1 MDKKQEVR
9 NYSQEIKQI
18 LESNLNKQEK
28 QKLLSQFHENDIA
41 EILNELNDQETKAI
55 YDILGVESFGE
66 VLLYTED
73 IDEIVDELE
82 PEVIADIIETMDV
95 DDAID
100 VLDELDEQTRKE
112 VVELIEDEEVVE
124 DIKTISS
131 YDEDVIGRKM
141 TNNYITITTNDT
153 VKSAMKTVIKEA
165 SENDNV
171 SYIYVLD
178 QNDNY
183 YGVIELRDLIIA
195 RAGDDMDKIIK
206 RNYPYF
212 KDTDKI
218 QDKLSEIRDYG
229 LNSYPVLNDDGKLV
243 GIITHDDALE
253 ATYEEF
259 EEDYAKLAGITE
271 EEDLNESVFKSIKKR
286 LPWLI
291 VLLVLGLLQSF
302 LMTGFEVVVSA
313 LPIIVFFQTLVLGMS
328 GNTGTQSLAVTIRNI
343 SNSNT
348 SKKQT
353 FKLLFKEL
361 RVGFVNGLIL
371 GLLAVSFVFVFLLIT
386 NQGVTSEAFVF
397 LEALKASLIVASS
410 LLMSM
415 TISSMVGALVPILFK
430 KIHIDP
436 AVASGPFIT
445 TINDLTSL
453 VVYYL
458 LSAILFS
465 IILW

>member
-371 GLLAVSFVFVFLLIT
+371 GLLAGSFVFVFLLIT

>member
-1 MDKKQEVR
+1 MDKIQD
-9 NYSQEIKQI
+9 NYSLEIVKI
-18 LESNLNKQEK
+18 LDSELSKDEKKNLLLQYHES
-28 QKLLSQFHENDIA
+28 DIA
-41 EILNELNDQETKAI
+41 EIL
-55 YDILGVESFGE
+55 DILSDEERKVIYEILGDEYFGE
-66 VLLYTED
+66 VLLYTDD
-73 IDEIVDELE
+73 IEEIVDDLE
-82 PEVIADIIETMDV
+82 PEVIADIIETMDA
-95 DDAID
+95 DDAVD
-100 VLDELDEQTRKE
+100 VLDELDKQKRQE
-112 VVELIEDEEVVE
+112 VVDLIEDEEVKE

-131 YDEDVIGRKM
+131 YDEDVIGRQM
-141 TNNYITITTNDT
+141 TNNYITITTKDT
-153 VKSAMKTVIKEA
+153 VKSAMKKVIGQA

-178 QNDNY
+178 ENDKY

-195 RAGDDMDKIIK
+195 RATDELEKIIK
-206 RNYPYF
+206 KSYPYF
-212 KDTDKI
+212 VDTDKVEE
-218 QDKLSEIRDYG
+218 KLGEIRDYG
-229 LNSYPVLNDDGKLV
+229 LDSYPVLNQNDNLV
-243 GIITHDDALE
+243 GVVTHDDLLE

-343 SNSNT
+343 SNSNMD
-348 SKKQT
+348 KKQV

-361 RVGFVNGLIL
+361 RVGFCNGLML
-371 GLLAVSFVFVFLLIT
+371 GLLAGAFVFVFLWIT
-386 NQGVTSEAFVF
+386 NQGVTSETFV
-397 LEALKASLIVASS
+397 LIEALKASLIVGSS
-410 LLMSM
+410 LVLSM
-415 TISSMVGALVPILFK
+415 TLSSMVGALIPIFFK
-430 KIHIDP
+430 KIRIDP

-445 TINDLTSL
+445 TVNDLTSL

-465 IILW
+465 VML

>member
-1 MDKKQEVR
+1 MDKKQEINR

-18 LESNLNKQEK
+18 IDSDLTKQEK
-28 QKLLSQFHENDIA
+28 QKLLLQFHENDIA
-41 EILNELNDQETKAI
+41 ELLSNFNDKETKDV

-73 IDEIVDELE
+73 IEEIVDELE
-82 PEVIADIIETMDV
+82 PEVIADIIETMDA
-95 DDAID
+95 DDAVD
-100 VLDELDEQTRKE
+100 VLDELDKQKRQE
-112 VVELIEDEEVVE
+112 VVDLIEDKEVIE

-131 YDEDVIGRKM
+131 YDEGVIGRQM
-141 TNNYITITTNDT
+141 TNNYITITTKDT

-178 QNDNY
+178 ENDIY

-206 RNYPYF
+206 KNYPYF
-212 KDTDKI
+212 NDF
-218 QDKLSEIRDYG
+218 DKLEDKLNEIRDYG
-229 LNSYPVLNDDGKLV
+229 LDSYPVLNNQGKLV

-253 ATYEEF
+253 ATVEEF

-271 EEDLNESVFKSIKKR
+271 EEDLNESLFKSIKKR
-286 LPWLI
+286 LPWLV
-291 VLLVLGLLQSF
+291 VLLVLGLVQSF

-343 SNSNT
+343 SSTNV
-348 SKKQT
+348 SKKQIV
-353 FKLLFKEL
+353 KMLFKEL
-361 RVGFVNGLIL
+361 RVGLCNGLIL
-371 GLLAVSFVFVFLLIT
+371 GLLAGAFVFAFLWIT
-386 NQGVTSEAFVF
+386 NQGVTSQTFV
-397 LEALKASLIVASS
+397 LIEALKASLIVGSS
-410 LLMSM
+410 LLLSM
-415 TISSMVGALVPILFK
+415 TLSSMVGALIPIFFK
-430 KIHIDP
+430 KIRIDP

-458 LSAILFS
+458 LSAVLFS
-465 IILW
+465 VML

>member
-1 MDKKQEVR
+1 MDKIQD
-9 NYSQEIKQI
+9 NYNLEITKI
-18 LESNLNKQEK
+18 LNSELSKEEKKNLLMQY
-28 QKLLSQFHENDIA
+28 HENDIA
-41 EILNELNDQETKAI
+41 QILDELNDEERKVI
-55 YDILGVESFGE
+55 YEILGDEYFGE

-73 IDEIVDELE
+73 IEEIVEDLE
-82 PEVIADIIETMDV
+82 PEVIADIIETMDA
-95 DDAID
+95 DDAVDI
-100 VLDELDEQTRKE
+100 LDELDEQTRKE
-112 VVELIEDEEVVE
+112 VVELIEDEEVAE
-124 DIKTISS
+124 DIKTISG
-131 YDEDVIGRKM
+131 YDEDVIGRQM
-141 TNNYITITTNDT
+141 TNNYITVTTKDT
-153 VKSAMKTVIKEA
+153 IKSAMKTVVGQA

-178 QNDNY
+178 ENEVY

-195 RAGDDMDKIIK
+195 RANDQLDSIVKK
-206 RNYPYF
+206 NYPYF
-212 KDTDKI
+212 IDTDKVEEKI
-218 QDKLSEIRDYG
+218 AEIRDYG
-229 LNSYPVLNDDGKLV
+229 LDSYPVINSQGNLV
-243 GIITHDDALE
+243 GVITHDDILE

-343 SNSNT
+343 SNSNMD
-348 SKKQT
+348 KKQV

-361 RVGFVNGLIL
+361 RVGFCNGLML
-371 GLLAVSFVFVFLLIT
+371 GLLAGAFVFVFLWIT
-386 NQGVTSEAFVF
+386 NQGVTSETFVL
-397 LEALKASLIVASS
+397 LEAFKASLIVGSS
-410 LLMSM
+410 LIISM
-415 TISSMVGALVPILFK
+415 TLSSMVGALIPIFFK
-430 KIHIDP
+430 KIRIDP

-445 TINDLTSL
+445 TVNDLTSL

-465 IILW
+465 VML